1 MKGFQ
6 LEKVWDRV
14 SRLWHWVLVLT
25 ICISWWLGEYMEFDT
40 IDWHFYV
47 GYVVLGLMG
56 FRFFWGFVGP
66 SPIRF
71 RALIPTPSQAIQ
83 YLKRIGHRQPSGSP
97 GHNPIGS
104 LSVIA
109 MLVSITMQA
118 VTGMFIES
126 DDFFESA
133 PLAAYV
139 SDETMGLLT
148 WWHHLNAKIIL
159 VLVCLHLLAI
169 LFYLIWK
176 KENLIKPMI
185 TGWKWV
191 RTKKSDE
198 S

>member
-1 MKGFQ
+1 
-6 LEKVWDRV
+6 
-14 SRLWHWVLVLT
+14 
-25 ICISWWLGEYMEFDT
+25 MEFDT
-40 IDWHFYV
+40 IDWHFYA

-71 RALIPTPSQAIQ
+71 RALIPTPTQAIQ
-83 YLKRIGHRQPSGSP
+83 YLKRIGRRQPSGSP

-109 MLVSITMQA
+109 MLVSITTQA

-159 VLVCLHLLAI
+159 VLVCLHLFAI

>member
-1 MKGFQ
+1 LKGFQ
-6 LEKVWDRV
+6 LEKIWDPV
-14 SRLWHWVLVLT
+14 SRLWHWVLALT

-40 IDWHFYV
+40 IDWHFYA

-71 RALIPTPSQAIQ
+71 RALIPTPTQAIQ
-83 YLKRIGHRQPSGSP
+83 YLKRIGRRQPSGSP

-109 MLVSITMQA
+109 MLVSITTQA

-159 VLVCLHLLAI
+159 VLVCLHLFAI